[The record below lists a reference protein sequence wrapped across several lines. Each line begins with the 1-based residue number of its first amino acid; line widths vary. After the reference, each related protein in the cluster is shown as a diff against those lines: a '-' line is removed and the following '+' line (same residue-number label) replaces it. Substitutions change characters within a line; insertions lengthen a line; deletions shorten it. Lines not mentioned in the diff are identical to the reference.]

1 MNNIL
6 TITFDVST
14 PEYPTVGDTY
24 TLTQTDSFGN
34 DTDLVWTCTDNFLVA
49 QQPFNVY
56 ILQQPPAL
64 INNATLFEIALERD
78 LNPALYSI
86 NRVEEVINV
95 TAENENFAF
104 SSALSTFEGVL
115 FSSEFDLNPTIQRI
129 NVRSPF
135 FVSAPVYDGTN
146 LVSSINTKF
155 DIYIY
160 EGVLDVSKP
169 TTPTYTYEKK
179 PRFTDDNNIYID
191 ISRQIN
197 DFINNTYNGLLITQS
212 VFVEID
218 ILNTYN
224 GGTLT
229 DNQKYLALNG
239 FNLHGE
245 NVNHLPSK
253 DVLLNNTSISVLQG
267 ENINIPFYRSGADYL
282 VEFRENTT
290 VLNSQNINSIP
301 IINTNDIVENVL
313 FQDAQTVNNIRILNT
328 DTQEETFLDVEVIT
342 ECIYDPVKIT
352 FVNRQGVLQDFYTYK
367 VSKETIKATSENYN
381 RSVLNESVISNI
393 PVLSY
398 NTSEHNKVDFN
409 KQATK
414 SIELN
419 TGYIPEDN
427 NIIIEEMLES
437 EYIWLNLDTNI
448 IPVNLSTKSVPL
460 LTKINDQLIKYTL
473 NFDFS
478 YNEVQNIR

>member
-301 IINTNDIVENVL
+301 IINTNDIVGKE
-313 FQDAQTVNNIRILNT
+313 
-328 DTQEETFLDVEVIT
+328 
-342 ECIYDPVKIT
+342 YYKI
-352 FVNRQGVLQDFYTYK
+352 F
-367 VSKETIKATSENYN
+367 I
-381 RSVLNESVISNI
+381 
-393 PVLSY
+393 
-398 NTSEHNKVDFN
+398 H
-409 KQATK
+409 TK
-414 SIELN
+414 
-419 TGYIPEDN
+419 
-427 NIIIEEMLES
+427 
-437 EYIWLNLDTNI
+437 
-448 IPVNLSTKSVPL
+448 
-460 LTKINDQLIKYTL
+460 
-473 NFDFS
+473 
-478 YNEVQNIR
+478 